1 MDGERAMPSGP
12 VSPILCQ
19 CMLVSEQ
26 EVLATIRTG
35 ARTVDEVGRRCDA
48 GTGCG
53 SCRGGIE
60 LLIQQWVRQE
70 VRRQTRAPLPE
81 AMVAQ
86 LGLFDRL
93 PKPAM
98 PSGAHGGA
106 AGPVGG
112 RRSSRGRR

>member
-1 MDGERAMPSGP
+1 MPSGP

-35 ARTVDEVGRRCDA
+35 ARTVGEVGERCDA

-60 LLIQQWVRQE
+60 LLIQHVVRQE
-70 VRRQTRAPLPE
+70 VRRQTRELLPE

-93 PKPAM
+93 PKATM
-98 PSGAHGGA
+98 PVGAHGAGAGAGA
-106 AGPVGG
+106 APTEHG
-112 RRSSRGRR
+112 RGRSPRSRR

>member
-1 MDGERAMPSGP
+1 MPSGP
-12 VSPILCQ
+12 VSPTLCQ

-26 EVLATIRTG
+26 EVLATIRSG
-35 ARTVDEVGRRCDA
+35 ARTVDEVGERCDA

-60 LLIQQWVRQE
+60 LLIQHVVRQE
-70 VRRQTRAPLPE
+70 VRRQTRETLPE

-93 PKPAM
+93 PKASVPV
-98 PSGAHGGA
+98 GAHGAGAGAGA
-106 AGPVGG
+106 APAEQG
-112 RRSSRGRR
+112 RGRSPRGRR

>member
-1 MDGERAMPSGP
+1 MPSGP
-12 VSPILCQ
+12 VSPTLCQ
-19 CMLVSEQ
+19 CLLVTEH
-26 EVLATIRTG
+26 EVLATIRSG
-35 ARTVDEVGRRCDA
+35 ARTVDEVGQRCDA

-60 LLIQQWVRQE
+60 LLIQQVVRQE

-93 PKPAM
+93 AKASGPA
-98 PSGAHGGA
+98 GAHGGA
-106 AGPVGG
+106 GAAAPEGGAGRGPRS
-112 RRSSRGRR
+112 RR

>member
-1 MDGERAMPSGP
+1 MPSGP
-12 VSPILCQ
+12 VSPTLCQ

-26 EVLATIRTG
+26 EVLATIRSG
-35 ARTVDEVGRRCDA
+35 ARTVDEVGERCDA

-93 PKPAM
+93 PKPPGPA
-98 PSGAHGGA
+98 GAHGA
-106 AGPVGG
+106 ASPEPG
-112 RRSSRGRR
+112 RGRSPRSRR